1 MMTTNPKKDFYQY
14 GREPASHKRPKRV
27 ADLIKNEI
35 AMLLLH
41 KVKDPRLVNVA
52 IVSAEV
58 TRDLRKAI
66 IYYSVLGDEEK
77 TKKAAAGLA
86 RAADEDSGAVAHGAG
101 HADLRCDG
109 RDDVRHAHDDGDGGH
124 AQDGPAHETHLLIMR
139 RTYTA
144 KKFKGI
150 DHATTCCS
158 RSDLTVPAH
167 RLRTGQ
173 RRSRQVAGS
182 QPNRTNRI
190 AG

>member
-14 GREPASHKRPKRV
+14 GREPVSHKRPKRV

-77 TKKAAAGLA
+77 TNKAAAGLA
-86 RAADEDSGAVAHGAG
+86 RAKGFMRSHLAKELGMRATPELIFKHDLSMVHQQRMEELFKEINISAESTEKDS
-101 HADLRCDG
+101 
-109 RDDVRHAHDDGDGGH
+109 
-124 AQDGPAHETHLLIMR
+124 
-139 RTYTA
+139 
-144 KKFKGI
+144 
-150 DHATTCCS
+150 
-158 RSDLTVPAH
+158 
-167 RLRTGQ
+167 
-173 RRSRQVAGS
+173 
-182 QPNRTNRI
+182 
-190 AG
+190 